1 MSTIPRDIS
10 RTLDAQADVFA
21 RLLARRPDQPDDAW
35 RRAVTLAEGLFP
47 HQVEG
52 VAFLVGRRRAILAD
66 DMGLG
71 KTRQAIVSLQHAAP
85 AGPYLVVC
93 PASVKRNW
101 AREIEQAAPGA
112 SVSIIGGSN
121 GSANTPATWT
131 IVNYDILASHAA
143 SLATVAWAGLV
154 FDEAHYLK
162 NHKSGRSRLACQL
175 VAQVADGREHPP
187 AVYLLTGT
195 PLTNRPRD
203 LFVLLQLAG
212 HSLGR
217 SFLSFAKR
225 YCAAEKT
232 DFGWKTDGASNLD
245 ELATQLHGVMLR
257 RTKSEVL
264 SLPPKLRTWLPIEV
278 PTGIGAR
285 DLRRV
290 VGLLTKQP
298 LGDAGGGADSNQRT
312 RTQLLAHL
320 TKVRQQLAV
329 AKAGATVDFV
339 TGAVEQGEKVI
350 VFSCFDE
357 PIQKL
362 AARFGDQ
369 AVVLTGRTP
378 SDQRQGLVDRFQN
391 DPHVRVFLAN
401 ILAGGVGVTLTA
413 ATQVVFNDLDW
424 VPANHWQAEDRA
436 YRIGQTQTVNV
447 TYVVARDTIDEFVQ
461 AVLQTKTALVSAVVD
476 GTALAEGESESVLE
490 ALERAVRA
498 LSPGLADSPRG
509 LEDDEVIA
517 RLLREAAEAQ
527 QQQGAVQ
534 AAAGATPAPTADMLG
549 ALERALESLR
559 RALAGPV
566 ATGYRI
572 ASSSNKA
579 VHYQIDVEG
588 GDVTCSCP
596 GFEYRGQCKHAR
608 DIKSA
613 LAAGRA
619 VPPAYRSAT
628 TSGELS

>member
-1 MSTIPRDIS
+1 MSTSPRNTS
-10 RTLDAQADVFA
+10 STLDAQADVFA
-21 RLLARRPDQPDDAW
+21 RLLGRRPDQPDDAW

-112 SVSIIGGSN
+112 SVSILGGHN
-121 GSANTPATWT
+121 ASANAEATWT

-143 SLATVAWAGLV
+143 SLAAIAWAGLV
-154 FDEAHYLK
+154 LDEAHYLK

-175 VAQVADGREHPP
+175 VAQVADGREQQAP

-264 SLPPKLRTWLPIEV
+264 ALPPKLRTWLPVEV
-278 PTGIGAR
+278 PAGIGAR

-290 VGLLTKQP
+290 VNLLTKQP
-298 LGDAGGGADSNQRT
+298 ARDAASGRDGDERT

-320 TKVRQQLAV
+320 TKVRQQLA
-329 AKAGATVDFV
+329 ASKTGATVDFV

-350 VFSCFDE
+350 VFSCFDG

-362 AARFGDQ
+362 AERFGEQ

-391 DPHVRVFLAN
+391 DPQVRVFLAN

-461 AVLQTKTALVSAVVD
+461 AVLQTKSALVSAVVD
-476 GTALAEGESESVLE
+476 GTALAQGDSESVLE

-527 QQQGAVQ
+527 QRHGAGD
-534 AAAGATPAPTADMLG
+534 AGAGTPPATTDALA

-579 VHYQIDVEG
+579 VHYQIDVDG

-608 DIKSA
+608 EIKTA

-619 VPPAYRSAT
+619 VPPAYRAAGA
-628 TSGELS
+628 SGELS